1 MSVDLHVHA
10 YHVKERWNI
19 TWRPAGTVI
28 ETDRNDRSEE
38 T

>member
-1 MSVDLHVHA
+1 MVLVDFA

-19 TWRPAGTVI
+19 TWRLVRTVV
-28 ETDRNDRSEE
+28 ETDRNGRSED